1 MGARV
6 MAPTK
11 EQIPV
16 SWYAIRR
23 FVLAP
28 LIEDR
33 VRVACFLSGMLF
45 SVILGVAATK
55 LIGDTVDAAGH
66 GADPLQLIR
75 LLSLILALLFLAVVA
90 RLFSDRAINL
100 HTTRAM
106 GKIVIQGFVKVQ
118 DFETGWHADH
128 FAGSTARTVTR
139 AAQGYDIF
147 ISCCYFLFI
156 PTILL
161 VLITAIAILPDSP
174 AAAAAMLIGSMVYCI
189 ATIWFNTTRVMP
201 KMTRAFAEDSRVT
214 GELVDA
220 LGNNAA
226 VKSWATEER
235 EAARLGRVIGEWTGI
250 LNDAWNAAV
259 FSDSIQSSIS
269 ALILMAPI
277 AIALHGFQGGTVSAA
292 TVATVIGGGFVLRGT
307 LVTFGR
313 GVRETQNAVAE
324 MNQMIA
330 LLNRPCEAEQDI
342 GRTILTPRT
351 GEIRFENVTFQY
363 GGAPGPV
370 FRDLSVHIPA
380 GQTVALVGPSG
391 GGKSSFVKLLLGLY
405 QPKHGRIL
413 IDGQDLARTTRTS
426 ARRAIALV
434 PQDPALFHR
443 SLAENIGYGHG
454 DPDPDL
460 IATAAS
466 RARLCEMIACLQDGY
481 DTFVGERGIKLSGGE
496 RQRVAI
502 ARALLSDRPILI
514 FDEATS
520 SLDTANEYAIQAAL
534 QQAMA
539 GRTTL
544 IVAHRLSTVRHAD
557 RILVFKDGAIVEDG
571 NHQELA
577 ALPNGLYARLLNGN
591 HQEEIAA

>member
-1 MGARV
+1 
-6 MAPTK
+6 MASTQ
-11 EQIPV
+11 EDIPV
-16 SWYAIRR
+16 TRHAIRR
-23 FVLAP
+23 FILTP

-33 VRVACFLSGMLF
+33 VRVSCFLTGMLF
-45 SVILGVAATK
+45 SVILGVMATK

-66 GADPLQLIR
+66 GADPVHLIG
-75 LLSLILALLFLAVVA
+75 LLGLILALLFLAVA
-90 RLFSDRAINL
+90 TRLFSDRAINL

-106 GKIVIQGFVKVQ
+106 GAIVIQGFSKVQ
-118 DFETGWHADH
+118 AFETGWHADH

-156 PTILL
+156 PAILL
-161 VLITAIAILPDSP
+161 VFITALAIAPDSP
-174 AAAAAMLIGSMVYCI
+174 AAAGAMVFGSTIYCL
-189 ATIWFNTTRVMP
+189 ATIWFNATRVMP

-226 VKSWATEER
+226 VKSWATEQR
-235 EAARLGRVIGEWTGI
+235 ETARLARVVSEWTGI

-259 FSDSIQSSIS
+259 YSDCLQSSIS

-277 AIALHGFQGGTVSAA
+277 AIALQGFRDGTVSAA

-324 MNQMIA
+324 MTEMIA
-330 LLNRPCEAEQDI
+330 LLDRPCEAEQDQ
-342 GRTILTPRT
+342 GRTVLMPQR
-351 GEIRFENVTFQY
+351 GEIRFEAVTFQY
-363 GGAPGPV
+363 AGAPNPV

-405 QPKHGRIL
+405 QPRNGRIL
-413 IDGQDLARTTRTS
+413 IDGQDLAHTTRTS

-443 SLAENIGYGHG
+443 SLADNIGYGQESVSSDG
-454 DPDPDL
+454 VE
-460 IATAAS
+460 TAAR
-466 RARLCEMIACLQDGY
+466 RARLAPMIDSLKEGY

-520 SLDTANEYAIQAAL
+520 SLDTANEQAIQAAL

-544 IVAHRLSTVRHAD
+544 IIAHRLSTVRHAD

-571 NHQELA
+571 SHQELA
-577 ALPNGLYARLLNGN
+577 ARPDGLYARLLNGAPAD
-591 HQEEIAA
+591 EIAA